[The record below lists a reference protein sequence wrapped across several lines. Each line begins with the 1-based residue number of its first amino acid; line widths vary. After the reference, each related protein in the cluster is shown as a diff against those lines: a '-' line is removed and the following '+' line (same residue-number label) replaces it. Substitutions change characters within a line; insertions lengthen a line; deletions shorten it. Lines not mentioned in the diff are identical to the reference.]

1 MDYRKAAGDKAASA
15 GIQNTIIK
23 QHGKKQ
29 DCLDYLN
36 TGTWPVVWGEPKPII
51 KKASTTQST
60 VEPMLVSVEPI
71 ITVEPEPDIAVTDNN
86 LPEHNFEFTGFRYKH
101 SPEALSLTLTT
112 KEFIKRFTQHDC
124 RENKDG
130 KMFSPALYYGSRSNN
145 NFISASGVCLDF
157 DHGQPDVDDVLRLFP
172 ETFLAFYSTHSN
184 TEYAPRFR
192 IVLPLS
198 RAVDAAEHAKL
209 VAGIKSIIPPELMEC
224 LDTSCFDRA
233 RAHYLPSCP
242 PEQQA
247 HAFSGFIIGQL
258 LDADYFIRLGE
269 SILSAPDDVLPEM
282 QPEPAPSTYDY
293 VDPVSGEVT
302 DLVVWAVS
310 NPAFDI
316 VAAIERQYLRGKS
329 VDGKQHIVCPF
340 EDQHTDTSPDLAT
353 FAVNASGQHESW
365 MIHCMHS
372 HCVDR
377 DRLEFL
383 LKMLQS
389 GWIPADKLT
398 QGVPELTLKHPP
410 YMNYPA
416 REVVEGLQLNP
427 LQPDEFRILLHLMHT
442 SWAAQDGT
450 LPDDNWTLHRSL
462 GISETEWTQYRDIL
476 TRSGWLN
483 VDGSRLFSPIAKR
496 EYFKAQSALMAKS
509 AGGRTGGKVTQ
520 SKRVSTP

>member
-1 MDYRKAAGDKAASA
+1 MATNPILGIKDKRRVIAGLEKAAGHKVTE
-15 GIQNTIIK
+15 I
-23 QHGKKQ
+23 
-29 DCLDYLN
+29 
-36 TGTWPVVWGEPKPII
+36 
-51 KKASTTQST
+51 TQRWT
-60 VEPMLVSVEPI
+60 VEQCDQYAAEHGI
-71 ITVEPEPDIAVTDNN
+71 DWATYAVTDST
-86 LPEHNFEFTGFRYKH
+86 LPEYHFEFTGFRNRY
-101 SPEALSLTLTT
+101 SSEALPFSVTSAQ
-112 KEFIKRFTQHDC
+112 FVDRFTKHDC
-124 RENKDG
+124 RESKDG
-130 KMFSPALYYGSRSNN
+130 KMFSPALFNGSRSNN
-145 NFISASGVCLDF
+145 NFISASGICFDLD
-157 DHGQPDVDDVLRLFP
+157 HWQPAVEDVLRLFP
-172 ETFLAFYSTHSN
+172 DTLSAYYSTHSN
-184 TEYAPRFR
+184 TQYAPKFR

-198 RAVDAAEHAKL
+198 RTVDAVEHAKL

-247 HAFSGFIIGQL
+247 HAFSGFRNGKL
-258 LDADYFIRLGE
+258 LDADYFIRRGE
-269 SILSAPDDVLPEM
+269 SILSAPADVLPEI
-282 QPEPAPSTYDY
+282 QPEPAQSAFEY

-302 DLVVWAVS
+302 DLVVWAAS
-310 NPAFDI
+310 NPAFD
-316 VAAIERQYLRGKS
+316 VVSAIDRQYLRGKP
-329 VDGKQHIVCPF
+329 VDGKQHISCPF
-340 EDQHTDTSPDLAT
+340 EDQHTDTSSDLAT

-372 HCVDR
+372 HCVDL

-398 QGVPELTLKHPP
+398 QDAPELALKHPP

-450 LPDDNWTLHRSL
+450 LPDDDWTLHRSL
-462 GISETEWTQYRDIL
+462 GISEAEWTEYRNIL

-483 VDGSRLFSPIAKR
+483 VDGSRLFSPLAKR
-496 EYFKAQSALMAKS
+496 EYFKAQAALMAKS
-509 AGGRTGGKVTQ
+509 AGGRSGGKVTQ
-520 SKRVSTP
+520 SKRTSTP